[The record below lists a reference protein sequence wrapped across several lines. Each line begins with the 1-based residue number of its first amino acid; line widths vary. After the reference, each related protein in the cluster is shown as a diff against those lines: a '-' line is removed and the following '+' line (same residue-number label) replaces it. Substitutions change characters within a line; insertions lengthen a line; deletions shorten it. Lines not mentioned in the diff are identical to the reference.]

1 MCVSIFGAHFFIP
14 IVGRH
19 RFVFKE
25 FNQKKQNKAM
35 KILFNQQPLEVSA
48 NNLSDLSLELQLPT
62 SGIAVAVNNRLVPR
76 NNWQDF
82 LLQDGMSILVIKAV
96 CGG

>member
-1 MCVSIFGAHFFIP
+1 MCVSIFGAHFFIT
-14 IVGRH
+14 IVSRH

-62 SGIAVAVNNRLVPR
+62 SGIAMAVNNRLVPR
-76 NNWQDF
+76 TQWQDF

>member
-1 MCVSIFGAHFFIP
+1 MCVSMYGAHFFYP
-14 IVGRH
+14 IRPTPLCFQGVYPQ
-19 RFVFKE
+19 
-25 FNQKKQNKAM
+25 NPNKAM
-35 KILFNQQPLEVSA
+35 EILFNQQPLQVSA
-48 NNLSDLSLELQLPT
+48 TNLLALSSELQLPT

-76 NNWQDF
+76 TQWQDF

>member
-1 MCVSIFGAHFFIP
+1 
-14 IVGRH
+14 
-19 RFVFKE
+19 
-25 FNQKKQNKAM
+25 M

-48 NNLSDLSLELQLPT
+48 TNLLDLSLELQLPA
-62 SGIAVAVNNRLVPR
+62 SGIAVAVNNCLVPR
-76 NNWQDF
+76 TQWQDF

>member
-1 MCVSIFGAHFFIP
+1 
-14 IVGRH
+14 
-19 RFVFKE
+19 
-25 FNQKKQNKAM
+25 M

-48 NNLSDLSLELQLPT
+48 ANLSDLSFELQLTT

-76 NNWQDF
+76 TQWQDF

>member
-1 MCVSIFGAHFFIP
+1 
-14 IVGRH
+14 
-19 RFVFKE
+19 
-25 FNQKKQNKAM
+25 M

-62 SGIAVAVNNRLVPR
+62 SSIAVAVNNRLVPR
-76 NNWQDF
+76 TLWQDF

>member
-1 MCVSIFGAHFFIP
+1 
-14 IVGRH
+14 
-19 RFVFKE
+19 
-25 FNQKKQNKAM
+25 M

-62 SGIAVAVNNRLVPR
+62 SGIAVAVNNRLVHR
-76 NNWQDF
+76 TQWQDF

>member
-1 MCVSIFGAHFFIP
+1 M
-14 IVGRH
+14 
-19 RFVFKE
+19 E
-25 FNQKKQNKAM
+25 
-35 KILFNQQPLEVSA
+35 ILFNQQPLHVSA
-48 NNLSDLSLELQLPT
+48 ANLLALSSELQLPA

-76 NNWQDF
+76 TQWQEF

>member
-1 MCVSIFGAHFFIP
+1 
-14 IVGRH
+14 
-19 RFVFKE
+19 
-25 FNQKKQNKAM
+25 M

-62 SGIAVAVNNRLVPR
+62 SGIAVAVHNRLVPR
-76 NNWQDF
+76 TQWQDF

>member
-1 MCVSIFGAHFFIP
+1 
-14 IVGRH
+14 
-19 RFVFKE
+19 
-25 FNQKKQNKAM
+25 M

-62 SGIAVAVNNRLVPR
+62 SGIAMAVNNRLVPR
-76 NNWQDF
+76 TQWQDF